1 MKKPTPIKPKSPKI
15 IYSSDKQRY
24 GALNVKQNKF
34 FDVLEVE
41 DKMRNFYPYSNF
53 VHYLQPVS
61 DEWVKN
67 CARRQQLYNICSENA
82 AISLEKFERA
92 MRQYIFESLP
102 IEPVDSGG
110 VEQDLV
116 DQQIEKIASCWDDP
130 YHDMQQMYS
139 ALSVDKTTSKEEKNI
154 TLRKLDQYCWLEHFE
169 PSILF
174 QVTH

>member
-1 MKKPTPIKPKSPKI
+1 M
-15 IYSSDKQRY
+15 
-24 GALNVKQNKF
+24 
-34 FDVLEVE
+34 LEVE
-41 DKMRNFYPYSNF
+41 DKMRNFHPYSSF
-53 VHYLQPVS
+53 VRYLQPVS

-67 CARRQQLYNICSENA
+67 CARRQQLYNICSENT

-102 IEPVDSGG
+102 IEPIGSGG

-116 DQQIEKIASCWDDP
+116 DQQIEKIASRWDDP
-130 YHDMQQMYS
+130 YHDIQQMNS
-139 ALSVDKTTSKEEKNI
+139 SPSVDKTTSKEEKNI

-174 QVTH
+174 QVI

>member
-1 MKKPTPIKPKSPKI
+1 
-15 IYSSDKQRY
+15 
-24 GALNVKQNKF
+24 
-34 FDVLEVE
+34 
-41 DKMRNFYPYSNF
+41 MRNFHPYSSF
-53 VHYLQPVS
+53 VRYLKPVS

-67 CARRQQLYNICSENA
+67 CARRQQLYNICSENT

-102 IEPVDSGG
+102 IEPIDSGG

-116 DQQIEKIASCWDDP
+116 DQQIEKIASRWDDP
-130 YHDMQQMYS
+130 YHDIQQMNS
-139 ALSVDKTTSKEEKNI
+139 SPSVDKTTSKEEKNI

-174 QVTH
+174 QVI